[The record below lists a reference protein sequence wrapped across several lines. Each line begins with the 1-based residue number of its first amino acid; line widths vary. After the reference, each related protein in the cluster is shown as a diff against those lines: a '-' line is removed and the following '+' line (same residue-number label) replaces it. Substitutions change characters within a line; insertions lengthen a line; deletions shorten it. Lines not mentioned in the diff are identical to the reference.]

1 MDVWLDS
8 GVAWHTMENND
19 ETLNKEH
26 TIPTADIIIEGIDQ
40 FRGWFQSSLLTSM
53 AINNKA
59 PFKQILVH
67 GFAVDD
73 NGRKMSKS
81 IGNVTSPEKVILY

>member
-8 GVAWHTMENND
+8 GVAWHTIQSH
-19 ETLNKEH
+19 LNEGFK
-26 TIPTADIIIEGIDQ
+26 TADVILEGVDQ

-53 AINNKA
+53 AINNQA

-73 NGRKMSKS
+73 EGRKMSKS
-81 IGNVTSPEKVILY
+81 IGNVTVPDVVGY

>member
-8 GVAWHTMENND
+8 GVAWHTMQNSNE
-19 ETLNKEH
+19 KFK
-26 TIPTADIIIEGIDQ
+26 TADVCLEGIDQ

-53 AINNKA
+53 AINDQA
-59 PFKQILVH
+59 PFRQILVH

-73 NGRKMSKS
+73 KGRKMSKS
-81 IGNVTSPEKVILY
+81 IGNVTLPDVVNLLSV